1 MSFVS
6 FILILSTIAI
16 LVQVYILFVSIKR
29 CLKTKEMATEQ

>member
-16 LVQVYILFVSIKR
+16 LVQVYILFVSENDLIDFR
-29 CLKTKEMATEQ
+29 LSL